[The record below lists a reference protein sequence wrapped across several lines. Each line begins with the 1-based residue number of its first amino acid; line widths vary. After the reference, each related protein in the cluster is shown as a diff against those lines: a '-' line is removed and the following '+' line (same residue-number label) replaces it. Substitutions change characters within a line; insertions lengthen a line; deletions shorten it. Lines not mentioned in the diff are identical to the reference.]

1 MAIFTAG
8 CIESTGN
15 ANDIRN
21 SIYDLAKHD
30 LDSPA
35 MKISVRKSPTCIN
48 FIAFLPKDKILQE
61 NILEKVST
69 CETRTIII
77 FELDYKHVGVV
88 CEYSRIIDYVLD
100 KPLELAQERDYD
112 TFFADN
118 TKGVKL
124 VSFNIDNIN
133 REAKA
138 GFVSLGFTILLTS
151 AIFFSGYAYMQETEI
166 NYGNKENL
174 ANQYRAIVKRE
185 FQKSDKIVKKVDLIK
200 RLNAVEQLTQS
211 TKSTLEQ
218 VEYSGNNFCV
228 KIKTINVEGVLSG
241 LPLTAKIKQTDL
253 EKGIVHYC
261 YEKI

>member
-21 SIYDLAKHD
+21 HIYDLAKHD

-48 FIAFLPKDKILQE
+48 FIAFLPKDKIVQE
-61 NILEKVST
+61 NILQKVSE
-69 CETRTIII
+69 CEKRTIII

-88 CEYSRIIDYVLD
+88 CEYSRIIDYILD
-100 KPLELAQERDYD
+100 KPLEFAQERGYE

-118 TKGVKL
+118 TNGVKL

-133 REAKA
+133 RETKA
-138 GFVSLGFTILLTS
+138 GFISLGFTIALTS
-151 AIFFSGYAYMQETEI
+151 TVFFSGYAYMQETKI
-166 NYGNKENL
+166 NYGNKEEL
-174 ANQYRAIVKRE
+174 VKQYKQIVKRE
-185 FQKSDKIVKKVDLIK
+185 FEKSDKIVKKVNIVG
-200 RLNAVEQLTQS
+200 RLEEIEKLTQS
-211 TKSTLEQ
+211 TESRLEQ
-218 VEYSGNNFCV
+218 VKYDGKDYCV
-228 KIKTINVEGVLSG
+228 KVTTPQISLFVDKLPIN
-241 LPLTAKIKQTDL
+241 AKIKMQDA
-253 EKGIVHYC
+253 EKGIVQYC